1 MHKPYVY
8 VLIREDISLEQ
19 KLVQASHAALEAGFR
34 FEKPEQTASLIMLSV
49 PDRNALEAAAKRL
62 TRYGIEHHM
71 FFEPDFEMGH
81 SALATRP
88 IHLSKERHRMRKY
101 PLFRALE
108 SARKT
113 DHQRPWLAAETDHAL
128 I

>member
-34 FEKPEQTASLIMLSV
+34 FEQPEQTASLIMLSV
-49 PDRNALEAAAKRL
+49 PDREALEAAARRL

-71 FFEPDFEMGH
+71 FFEPDFMMGH

-88 IHLSKERHRMRKY
+88 IHLPKERHRMRKY
-101 PLFRALE
+101 PLFRAREAPVPADHLQSW
-108 SARKT
+108 SAK
-113 DHQRPWLAAETDHAL
+113 ENEHAS